1 MSNFLSDKFF
11 WICVEGID
19 ATGKTTMSKQITKL
33 LKQKYGH
40 SYQIIL
46 LNEFSNY
53 QTGKLIKRELN
64 KKFFFC
70 LGKSGHYP
78 LAEILLL
85 ESDFILQLEIIFSK
99 KNNRKKII
107 ISDRGPLTFFIYQK
121 SRLSNKYINIKWDN
135 WIKNNL
141 SYIIGEPDLYIILD
155 CDVEEIKRR
164 ILKRDKRLLTNKEI
178 IQIKQYQR
186 QYKKF
191 VNKFANKQNVIF
203 LDKRSK
209 NIYSTFSYVTR
220 EIEKEKALS

>member
-1 MSNFLSDKFF
+1 MSDKFF
-11 WICVEGID
+11 WICIEGID

-40 SYQIIL
+40 NYQIIL

-53 QTGKLIKRELN
+53 QTGKLIKQELN
-64 KKFFFC
+64 KKFFFY
-70 LGKSGHYP
+70 LGENEHYP

-85 ESDFILQLEIIFSK
+85 ESDFILQFEVIFSK

-155 CDVEEIKRR
+155 CDVEEIKQR

-203 LDKRSK
+203 LDKHPK
-209 NIYSTFSYVTR
+209 DIYSTFSYITR